1 MRIAYYEDADNQT
14 GRTIREVHHVTAY
27 SGRYLIA
34 DDLAFDFGEA
44 ESELTV
50 ALNQLLFEGYYN
62 AASALYNGWHI
73 RCYPKKDIIS

>member
-27 SGRYLIA
+27 SNRYLIA
-34 DDLAFDFGEA
+34 DDIAFDFGEA

-50 ALNQLLFEGYYN
+50 ALNQLLFEGYYF
-62 AASALYNGWHI
+62 
-73 RCYPKKDIIS
+73 ISVCGGLRNDVIPFDR